1 MSRRMLMMYRS
12 TPQGWEGKM
21 TDPVFLA
28 RLLAA
33 SLVAVALALSA
44 INAGDG
50 DGPNPA
56 GQPAAHTLIIG
67 R

>member
-1 MSRRMLMMYRS
+1 
-12 TPQGWEGKM
+12 M

-44 INAGDG
+44 INTGDG
-50 DGPNPA
+50 TEHEQAGHPA
-56 GQPAAHTLIIG
+56 VHAVSAVA

>member
-1 MSRRMLMMYRS
+1 
-12 TPQGWEGKM
+12 M

-50 DGPNPA
+50 TEQA
-56 GQPAAHTLIIG
+56 GHQAVHAISTVV

>member
-1 MSRRMLMMYRS
+1 
-12 TPQGWEGKM
+12 M

-44 INAGDG
+44 INTDDGTEQAGHQ
-50 DGPNPA
+50 A
-56 GQPAAHTLIIG
+56 VHAVSTVA

>member
-1 MSRRMLMMYRS
+1 
-12 TPQGWEGKM
+12 M

-44 INAGDG
+44 INTDDG
-50 DGPNPA
+50 TEQGGHPA
-56 GQPAAHTLIIG
+56 VHAVSAVV